1 MLRGARLASMPPRRL
16 TLLLPQLYITRKYI
30 AAFFSAVLA
39 RDAEAAALVST
50 AALRRDPMLLS
61 VATGG
66 ASA

>member
-1 MLRGARLASMPPRRL
+1 M
-16 TLLLPQLYITRKYI
+16 LLPQLYITRKYI

-39 RDAEAAALVST
+39 RDEEAAALVST
-50 AALRRDPMLLS
+50 AALRRDRMLLS